1 MTQLPALTAARHA
14 SPTGPNSNQ
23 PRLCNAIACCRDD
36 PMTEVGVRGVEHGD
50 QVGEQPE
57 PVGELD

>member
-1 MTQLPALTAARHA
+1 
-14 SPTGPNSNQ
+14 
-23 PRLCNAIACCRDD
+23 
-36 PMTEVGVRGVEHGD
+36 MTEVGVRGVEHGD

>member
-1 MTQLPALTAARHA
+1 MRRASSLPHRPEFEPAETLH
-14 SPTGPNSNQ
+14 
-23 PRLCNAIACCRDD
+23 AIACLGDD

-50 QVGEQPE
+50 QVGEEPE